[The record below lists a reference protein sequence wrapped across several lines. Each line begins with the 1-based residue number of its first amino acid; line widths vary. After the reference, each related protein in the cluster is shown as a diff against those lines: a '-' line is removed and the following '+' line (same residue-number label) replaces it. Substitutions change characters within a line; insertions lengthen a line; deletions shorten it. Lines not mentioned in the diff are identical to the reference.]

1 MKTKM
6 SMRKILSLLVMLAVC
21 FAMCLS
27 FAGCKDKGEA
37 ETPVTTTAAVTTT
50 SEDEV
55 AEDLGVWADAQYKED
70 TVLGTGATTFYFEV
84 QVEDYS
90 VTFTVNTDKETVGD
104 ALLEHGVIA
113 GEDGPYGLYVKT
125 VNGILADYDVN
136 ATYWNF
142 TKNGE
147 LMMTGVDGENIEG
160 GAHYEM
166 VYTKG

>member
-1 MKTKM
+1 MKTKI
-6 SMRKILSLLVMLAVC
+6 SVKRILSALIVVALC
-21 FAMCLS
+21 FTMCLL
-27 FAGCKDKGEA
+27 FTGCKDKTDT
-37 ETPVTTTAAVTTT
+37 ETPAAVLTNTSS

-55 AEDLGVWADAQYKED
+55 VEDLGVWTDAQYKED
-70 TVLGTGATTFYFEV
+70 VVLGTGTTTFYFEV
-84 QVEDYS
+84 QAEGKS

-104 ALLEHGVIA
+104 ALLEHRVIA
-113 GEDGPYGLYVKT
+113 GDEGPYGLYVKT
-125 VNGILADYDVN
+125 VNGILADYDIN

-147 LMMTGVDGENIEG
+147 MMMTGVDGENVES

>member
-6 SMRKILSLLVMLAVC
+6 SVKKILSLLVVLVVC

-27 FAGCKDKGEA
+27 FTGCKGKTDSEVP
-37 ETPVTTTAAVTTT
+37 ETTASTVTSVDEAV
-50 SEDEV
+50 V
-55 AEDLGVWADAQYKED
+55 EDLGLWKDATYKED
-70 TVLGTGATTFYFEV
+70 TVLGTGTTTFFFEV
-84 QVEDYS
+84 IAEEHS
-90 VTFTVNTDKETVGD
+90 VTFTVNTEEETVGD
-104 ALLEHGVIA
+104 ALQELGIIA
-113 GEDGPYGLYVKT
+113 GEEGAYGLYVKT

-136 ATYWNF
+136 ATYWSF

-147 LMMTGVDGENIEG
+147 MMMTGVDGENIEN